1 MSDEYNHKT
10 IRINI
15 NATDKEIEEAI
26 EAAVAYE
33 LENGQMSALNVEF
46 VHGEPE
52 GVNLTSAGSFTRDDQ
67 IPVDDFNEFL
77 DMVKDVE
84 FTGDLSSDLD
94 TVTKLYESN
103 QTCTGSCCGEEK
115 CKANYI
121 YTEGT
126 KLTGCSFKMVRKAV
140 KKGAVAMRADESKI
154 TFLTQED
161 IEAKDWIITW

>member
-26 EAAVAYE
+26 ESAVAYE

-46 VHGEPE
+46 VHGESE
-52 GVNLTSAGSFTRDDQ
+52 GVNLTSSGSFTREEK

-84 FTGDLSSDLD
+84 FTGDLSNDLD
-94 TVTKLYESN
+94 TVTKLYENS
-103 QTCTGSCCGEEK
+103 QTCTGGDN
-115 CKANYI
+115 CKANYN

-126 KLTGCSFKMVRKAV
+126 RLTGCSFKMVRKAV

-154 TFLTQED
+154 NFLTQED